1 VPNLSI
7 LDKILALQ
15 PPPAEPTKPSR
26 RWGPVIAA
34 QRAALERS
42 IGQAAAR
49 RQAKKKRTRI
59 IDRIAAIMEPGGW
72 YSRGDLVRAISGG
85 RSDRNRLEDTMHKR
99 GLVKRGL
106 NSAWPGKRTG
116 VGRTYR
122 IYEPRWLYQLT
133 GLGISYREFCLLTA

>member
-1 VPNLSI
+1 VPKSSI

-15 PPPAEPTKPSR
+15 PPAEPTKPGK
-26 RWGPVIAA
+26 RWGPFTAA
-34 QRAALERS
+34 QQAALGRS

-49 RQAKKKRTRI
+49 RKAKRRRARV
-59 IDRIAAIMEPGGW
+59 IDRIAAVMEPGGW
-72 YSRGDLVRAISGG
+72 YSRGDLVRGIGGG
-85 RSDRNRLEDTMHKR
+85 RSDRNRLEDTMRKR

-133 GLGISYREFCLLTA
+133 ELGKVYRELCLLTT